1 MKKIAVIR
9 TDLKDKFGLPR
20 QSGIIKELT
29 GKIVFEPGY
38 RRTEAV
44 RGLEGFSHIWLLW
57 KFDGFD
63 NGTFSPT
70 VRPPKLGGNKRV
82 GVFATRSPN
91 RPNPIGLSAVKIDR
105 IDTACENAPV
115 LYVSGVDM
123 KDGTE
128 ILDIKPYLP
137 HSDRIPDA
145 VGGFTEDIVVR
156 TLDVE
161 FKNGT
166 ETQLTEEEKT
176 TVIKL
181 ISEDPRPGYIDE
193 KDRVYGMKY
202 RSYDVRF
209 TVSDGKAFITEIK
222 REK

>member
-1 MKKIAVIR
+1 MKKIAVIK

-20 QSGIIKELT
+20 QSGIVKELT
-29 GKIVFEPGY
+29 GTIVFEPEY

-91 RPNPIGLSAVKIDR
+91 RPNPIGLSAVKLEK
-105 IDTACENAPV
+105 IDTECENAPV

-128 ILDIKPYLP
+128 IFDIKPYLP
-137 HSDRIPDA
+137 LSDCIPGA
-145 VGGFTEDIVVR
+145 KGALV
-156 TLDVE
+156 
-161 FKNGT
+161 
-166 ETQLTEEEKT
+166 EKT
-176 TVIKL
+176 EKL
-181 ISEDPRPGYIDE
+181 KVVFEDSGE
-193 KDRVYGMKY
+193 L
-202 RSYDVRF
+202 
-209 TVSDGKAFITEIK
+209 T
-222 REK
+222 